1 MARIFELLRTRLIPA
16 VLTAA
21 GIALVTAGLLS
32 YTVPVEEGPP
42 PSGEIDVEITPSP
55 LPPATPGASG
65 SIEPGA
71 SPSVSPSQS
80 AFPKGRVATRV
91 AIPGLDIDLP
101 IVKPGGPND
110 YPLCNVAQY
119 LKNDRLGQPG
129 QGRATYIYAHAREGM
144 FLPILD
150 ASKVNNGAGM
160 LGMIVYVYTSDDQ
173 LFLYEITSVRRHV
186 PYLGALERPFRAKTE
201 QLWLQT
207 SEGHGETFPKLQL
220 KADYVTSGPTTHGAA
235 HPKPHPVVCG

>member
-1 MARIFELLRTRLIPA
+1 MARLFELLRTRLIPA

-32 YTVPVEEGPP
+32 YTVPVEDGPAP
-42 PSGEIDVEITPSP
+42 TAEIDVEITPSP
-55 LPPATPGASG
+55 VPLATPGASG
-65 SIEPGA
+65 SISPSA
-71 SPSVSPSQS
+71 SPSVAPSPS

-91 AIPGLDIDLP
+91 AIPGLHIDLP
-101 IVKPGGPND
+101 VVKPGGQND
-110 YPLCNVAQY
+110 YPLCDVAQY

-150 ASKVNNGAGM
+150 ASKVNNGTGM
-160 LGMIVYVYTSDDQ
+160 LGMLVYVYTSDDQ
-173 LFLYEITSVRRHV
+173 LFLYEVTRVRRHV
-186 PYLGALERPFRAKTE
+186 PYVGALEQPFRAKTE

-220 KADYVTSGPTTHGAA
+220 KADYVTSGPTSHASA